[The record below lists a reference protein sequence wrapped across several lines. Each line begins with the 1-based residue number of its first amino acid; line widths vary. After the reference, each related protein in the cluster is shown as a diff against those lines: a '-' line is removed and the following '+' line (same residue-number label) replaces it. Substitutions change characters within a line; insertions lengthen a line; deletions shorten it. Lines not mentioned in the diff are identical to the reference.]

1 MIEVSIESDRSA
13 DPGYLRPGYSRKE
26 LAANG
31 QQPLPTLAR
40 TIDQR
45 CQRNHPR
52 TAAKLPAVIKVLPV
66 SGIGPDQHHHQWNWH
81 GLPMESTGRD
91 RPEAARRYA
100 QFEDK

>member
-1 MIEVSIESDRSA
+1 MPISREVRAEHAMLDSISMIDVSIKSDRSA

-45 CQRNHPR
+45 RQRNHPR
-52 TAAKLPAVIKVLPV
+52 TAAKLPAITYVLRI
-66 SGIGPDQHHHQWNWH
+66 SGIRPDQHHHQ
-81 GLPMESTGRD
+81 
-91 RPEAARRYA
+91 
-100 QFEDK
+100 